1 MRRKATAS
9 EALVSIGYDA
19 RRQIL
24 EVEFDGGDVYRYRD
38 VPVEVYETLLAAESK
53 GTWFNQTFK
62 RLGFEYEQVD

>member
-1 MRRKATAS
+1 MRRKPIAS

-19 RRQIL
+19 RRQVL

-38 VPVEVYETLLAAESK
+38 VPIEVYETLLAAESK

-62 RLGFEYEQVD
+62 SLGLEYEQVN